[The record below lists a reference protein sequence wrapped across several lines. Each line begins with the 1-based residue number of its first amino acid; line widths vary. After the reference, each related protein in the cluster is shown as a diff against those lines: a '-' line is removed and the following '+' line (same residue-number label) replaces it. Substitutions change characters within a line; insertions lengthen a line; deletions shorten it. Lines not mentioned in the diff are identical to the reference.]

1 MANFGNP
8 LAFASTDDN
17 LKPAVPEE
25 SIARGLGRV
34 AGQMAGG
41 VISGAGQAARAVG
54 GAVAGA
60 VKEAAAGASEGFN
73 PPPVPGAT
81 PAQIAA
87 TPTGIPSNLPGMEV
101 PKFTPAAL
109 PAAPKAAVARPSQTV
124 VASAP
129 KINPATW
136 EPKGQNI
143 QGLPITAPG
152 KDGMPPS
159 FQALSPEAA
168 AQRGLIAT
176 PEIIAATARDEGMGL
191 GGRPIGLRGGEDE
204 LHSDAALRLRQA
216 MNYMMGLQTA
226 GSGAISAFRRM
237 TPDQLAALHQRWED
251 AAEQAKIR
259 AMSPERAEAY
269 QRQKEIDAMRRRA
282 LWEQTPE
289 AVTAA
294 AERQRDTDVA
304 AAKASSTEEAADRTS
319 YRETLRSTQSHLDS
333 LGKQLI
339 EARKN
344 AAMSGSPEDATAVQ
358 SLQDE
363 WLNWSQSL
371 RDMQAGGYRAWKK
384 QQSDEEAAKPAAAA
398 APAQK
403 TPAPVQTQAQ
413 TPGMVTIKAPNGQT
427 RQFAS
432 GYAKTYLASHPGYVA
447 L

>member
-1 MANFGNP
+1 
-8 LAFASTDDN
+8 
-17 LKPAVPEE
+17 
-25 SIARGLGRV
+25 
-34 AGQMAGG
+34 
-41 VISGAGQAARAVG
+41 
-54 GAVAGA
+54 
-60 VKEAAAGASEGFN
+60 
-73 PPPVPGAT
+73 
-81 PAQIAA
+81 
-87 TPTGIPSNLPGMEV
+87 
-101 PKFTPAAL
+101 
-109 PAAPKAAVARPSQTV
+109 
-124 VASAP
+124 
-129 KINPATW
+129 
-136 EPKGQNI
+136 
-143 QGLPITAPG
+143 
-152 KDGMPPS
+152 
-159 FQALSPEAA
+159 
-168 AQRGLIAT
+168 
-176 PEIIAATARDEGMGL
+176 
-191 GGRPIGLRGGEDE
+191 
-204 LHSDAALRLRQA
+204 
-216 MNYMMGLQTA
+216 
-226 GSGAISAFRRM
+226 
-237 TPDQLAALHQRWED
+237 
-251 AAEQAKIR
+251 
-259 AMSPERAEAY
+259 
-269 QRQKEIDAMRRRA
+269 MRRRA